1 MQIEKLAQA
10 RLTYRARLVERV
22 EELTRL
28 LGQAAAGDVTAT
40 EPAQRLAHRIY
51 GSAGT
56 FGFAEVGDAAR
67 VIDQQLLRVR
77 SGEQPASPQLF
88 AALGTQLERA
98 RADLAAT

>member
-28 LGQAAAGDVTAT
+28 LGEAEAGEAASIEA
-40 EPAQRLAHRIY
+40 AQQLAHRIY

-56 FGFAEVGDAAR
+56 FGFAQVGEAAR
-67 VIDQQLLRVR
+67 AIDQQLLRVR
-77 SGEQPASPQLF
+77 SGERPASPRLF
-88 AALGTQLERA
+88 AELGTQLERA
-98 RADLAAT
+98 RADLAAS